1 MAQRTNIPQ
10 SGQREDPGGPGVPG
24 GTIRR
29 DAANPA
35 RLTADPTNPPF
46 IDSKIS
52 DPAALR
58 YAQGAELRRRP
69 APIPKYSEPVA
80 GGNNVMIPRLDQEG
94 DGRTMAEVAR
104 QQRPLAP
111 SVADAERLG
120 ASFGGELPMPQV
132 QGSRGIVE
140 GTTHQEASF
149 DPRASAPGAA
159 MGILTGDVLPE
170 AAQHDPMFQPGGGS
184 MYAVNQPHLARKYG
198 VMRNGQH
205 VPAQA
210 LSNPQRQA
218 RTAGGGK
225 PQANSPI
232 SQNTLEGLS
241 ALAEFNKR
249 RDQVEADDS
258 DARVEQAAL
267 NGPAGGAGKT
277 EKKLS
282 DAERKAV
289 LEEMDEFDVS
299 RVRNAMF
306 KDLLNNDEQRTV
318 IEKRLKPLDL
328 TELITSGR
336 VRQVVPV
343 KPGVFEPIFQS
354 YSGEED
360 LHIKRLLGEESRSNN
375 ITDQYAL
382 DKYSL
387 MGLTVSLWG
396 INKHALPEYRNAQGE
411 FDEES
416 FWKKYKVVA
425 RYDFHMLAS
434 LVANWFWFDVRVR
447 KLWRAEDLGNG

>member
-1 MAQRTNIPQ
+1 MSQRPPVPK
-10 SGQREDPGGPGVPG
+10 SGQRVDPGGPGIPAQTV
-24 GTIRR
+24 TR

-35 RLTADPTNPPF
+35 RLTADPMAPPF
-46 IDSKIS
+46 IDSRIS
-52 DPAALR
+52 DPAALK
-58 YAQGAELRRRP
+58 YAQGAETRRR
-69 APIPKYSEPVA
+69 AVPIPRYSDPVA
-80 GGNNVMIPRLDQEG
+80 GGENVMIPRLDQEG

-120 ASFGGELPMPQV
+120 ASLGGEMPMPQV
-132 QGSRGIVE
+132 VGSRGIVE
-140 GTTHQEASF
+140 GTAHHEVHA
-149 DPRASAPGAA
+149 DPRTTPGAA
-159 MGILTGDVLPE
+159 GILTGDTLPE

-210 LSNPQRQA
+210 LSNPQRQVQT
-218 RTAGGGK
+218 RAGGK
-225 PQANSPI
+225 SQPASPI
-232 SQNTLEGLS
+232 SQNTLEGLT
-241 ALAEFNKR
+241 ALADFNNKR
-249 RDQVEADDS
+249 SQVEADDS
-258 DARVEQAAL
+258 DARVEQDAL
-267 NGPAGGAGKT
+267 SGPAGGAGKT

-282 DAERKAV
+282 EDERKAV
-289 LEEMDEFDVS
+289 LAEMDDFDVS

-306 KDLLNNDEQRTV
+306 KDLLNNDEQRNL

-328 TELITSGR
+328 TELIASGR

-387 MGLTVSLWG
+387 MGLTISLWG
-396 INKHALPEYRNAQGE
+396 INKTALPEYRDSNGVFNE
-411 FDEES
+411 DN
-416 FWKKYKVVA
+416 FWKKYNVVV

-447 KLWRAEDLGNG
+447 KLWRAEELGNG